1 MSWCVLHWE
10 SYVKLFGIQLQE
22 YLFFFCCPLYFLLH
36 IGGSGYIEIHML
48 YVYCE
53 FWLNSFTK
61 LCLTVD
67 CSGPISP
74 SPCGLFYKNIFLLW
88 KFKALFC
95 FFFFSSSDH
104 PIIHIFHF
112 SHFWSDSFK
121 DLIFI
126 LLSTFPIFLQS
137 SLLNCHSNLYS
148 LGHFVIYFSFSWWD
162 WLLIIF
168 LKFSQ
173 ISLYFMLCFL
183 KFKLTLKFWIT
194 DSILV

>member
-1 MSWCVLHWE
+1 MLVWISKGFTLSSLNSLFRILHCSPENVYLLFWLYWCYIFKLGLLYLQSFKGSGLRVIVHNHISYFLMSWCVLHWE

-36 IGGSGYIEIHML
+36 IGGFGYIEIHML

-61 LCLTVD
+61 LYLTVD

-104 PIIHIFHF
+104 PIIYVFHF
-112 SHFWSDSFK
+112 SHFWSDS
-121 DLIFI
+121 LRI
-126 LLSTFPIFLQS
+126 
-137 SLLNCHSNLYS
+137 
-148 LGHFVIYFSFSWWD
+148 
-162 WLLIIF
+162 
-168 LKFSQ
+168 
-173 ISLYFMLCFL
+173 
-183 KFKLTLKFWIT
+183 
-194 DSILV
+194 